1 MIRNLMIN
9 FLKTASKVK
18 EKEVKAVIFSF
29 LFVVVLMSAYYI
41 LRPVRDAMAS
51 DWTDAEVSWLW
62 TLNFF
67 ISTAIVALYGV
78 MVSKF
83 RFRLL
88 VPTMYGIFA
97 ISFIIF
103 YALGSVFEDRTVI
116 DKSFYVWVSVF
127 SLFHIS
133 VFWTF
138 MSELFSKEQSG
149 RLFGIIAVGA
159 SVGGLIGP
167 SITAFFS
174 VSLGIDNLMLIA
186 SMMLFI
192 PIPIIFYLQSLKAK
206 ELNNEALDI
215 PVSNQSI
222 GGNPLAGFKI
232 FFSNPYLLSIG
243 LFIFLYTG
251 ISSFVYFELKN
262 LLSDFSRPERSVIW
276 AQMDLAVNILAIST
290 GLFATSRI
298 VTKFG
303 MPVTIAMVPIMICIG
318 LLVLAISPLLG
329 VVVVL
334 QVIRRAGNYAVTRP
348 AREMLFTLVNQE
360 TRFKAKPVIDIVAY
374 RGGDMLTA
382 WLFTGL
388 TQGLGLGL
396 AAVAAVGAGIA
407 SLWALSVFI
416 LENGLSAMNLN
427 LKTYRIERP
436 ACNHKVAC
444 RICLRHRNTN
454 QFNLSINFTNN

>member
-1 MIRNLMIN
+1 MIRNLIIN

-18 EKEVKAVIFSF
+18 EKEAKAVIFSF

-51 DWTDAEVSWLW
+51 DWSDAEVSWLW

-67 ISTAIVALYGV
+67 ISTAIVALYGS

-88 VPTMYGIFA
+88 VPTIYGIFA

-103 YALGSVFEDRTVI
+103 YALGSVFEDRTLI

-174 VSLGIDNLMLIA
+174 VSLGADNLMLIA
-186 SMMLFI
+186 SMMLLI
-192 PIPIIFYLQSLKAK
+192 PIPIIFYLQSLKSK
-206 ELNNEALDI
+206 ELNNEVLDI
-215 PVSNQSI
+215 PDSNQSI
-222 GGNPLAGFKI
+222 GGNPLAGFKM

-262 LLSDFSRPERSVIW
+262 LLSDFSRSERSVIW

-290 GLFATSRI
+290 GLFATGRI

-303 MPVTIAMVPIMICIG
+303 MPATIAMVPIMICIG

-329 VVVVL
+329 VVMVL
-334 QVIRRAGNYAVTRP
+334 QIIRRAGNYAVTRP

-396 AAVAAVGAGIA
+396 ASVAAVGAGIA
-407 SLWALSVFI
+407 SLWALVGIYLGKWFDRYES
-416 LENGLSAMNLN
+416 
-427 LKTYRIERP
+427 
-436 ACNHKVAC
+436 
-444 RICLRHRNTN
+444 
-454 QFNLSINFTNN
+454 

>member
-1 MIRNLMIN
+1 MIRNLIIN
-9 FLKTASKVK
+9 FLKNASKIK
-18 EKEVKAVIFSF
+18 EQEIKAVIFSF

-67 ISTAIVALYGV
+67 ISTAIVALYGS

-103 YALGSVFEDRTVI
+103 YALGSVFEDRTLI

-174 VSLGIDNLMLIA
+174 VSLGADNLMLIA
-186 SMMLFI
+186 SMMLLI
-192 PIPIIFYLQSLKAK
+192 PIPIIFYLQSLKSK
-206 ELNNEALDI
+206 ELNNEVLDI
-215 PVSNQSI
+215 PDSNQSI
-222 GGNPLAGFKI
+222 GGNPLAGFKM

-262 LLSDFSRPERSVIW
+262 LLSDFSRSERSVIW

-290 GLFATSRI
+290 GLFATGRI

-303 MPVTIAMVPIMICIG
+303 MPATIAMVPIMICIG

-329 VVVVL
+329 VVMVL
-334 QVIRRAGNYAVTRP
+334 QIIRRAGNYAVTRP

-407 SLWALSVFI
+407 SLWALVGIYLGKWFDRYES
-416 LENGLSAMNLN
+416 
-427 LKTYRIERP
+427 
-436 ACNHKVAC
+436 
-444 RICLRHRNTN
+444 
-454 QFNLSINFTNN
+454 

>member
-1 MIRNLMIN
+1 MCESNLIMIN

-174 VSLGIDNLMLIA
+174 VSLGTDNLMLIA

-215 PVSNQSI
+215 PISNQSI

-407 SLWALSVFI
+407 SLWALVGIYLGKWF
-416 LENGLSAMNLN
+416 
-427 LKTYRIERP
+427 ERNEP
-436 ACNHKVAC
+436 
-444 RICLRHRNTN
+444 
-454 QFNLSINFTNN
+454 

>member
-1 MIRNLMIN
+1 MIKNLMIN

-167 SITAFFS
+167 STTAFFS
-174 VSLGIDNLMLIA
+174 VSLGTDNLMLIA

-192 PIPIIFYLQSLKAK
+192 PIPIIFYLQSLKAI
-206 ELNNEALDI
+206 ELNNQALDI
-215 PVSNQSI
+215 PISNQSI
-222 GGNPLAGFKI
+222 GGNPLAGFKM

-303 MPVTIAMVPIMICIG
+303 MPITIAMVPIMICIG

-407 SLWALSVFI
+407 SLWALVGIYLGKWF
-416 LENGLSAMNLN
+416 
-427 LKTYRIERP
+427 ER
-436 ACNHKVAC
+436 NE
-444 RICLRHRNTN
+444 
-454 QFNLSINFTNN
+454 S

>member
-1 MIRNLMIN
+1 MNR
-9 FLKTASKVK
+9 FLKSASMVK
-18 EKEVKAVIFSF
+18 EHEVRAVIFSF
-29 LFVVVLMSAYYI
+29 LFVVLLMSAYYI

-62 TLNFF
+62 TMNFF
-67 ISTAIVALYGV
+67 ISTAIVALYGI

-97 ISFIIF
+97 VSFVIF
-103 YALGSVFEDRTVI
+103 YTLGSISEDRTLI
-116 DKSFYVWVSVF
+116 DKAFYVWVSVF
-127 SLFHIS
+127 SLFNIS
-133 VFWTF
+133 IFWSF

-174 VSLGIDNLMLIA
+174 VSLGIDKLMLIA
-186 SMMLFI
+186 SMMLLI
-192 PIPIIFYLQSLKAK
+192 PIPIIFHLQSLKVK
-206 ELNNEALDI
+206 DLNNEKVDSATI
-215 PVSNQSI
+215 NQSI
-222 GGNPLAGFKI
+222 GGNPFAGFKM

-290 GLFATSRI
+290 GLFATGRI

-303 MPVTIAMVPIMICIG
+303 MPATIAMVPVMICIG

-329 VVVVL
+329 VVVML
-334 QVIRRAGNYAVTRP
+334 QIIRRSGNYAVTRP
-348 AREMLFTLVNQE
+348 AREMLFTLVDQE

-374 RGGDMLTA
+374 RGGDMLMA

-396 AAVAAVGAGIA
+396 AAVAGVGAGIA
-407 SLWALSVFI
+407 ALWSLVGIYLGRWFERDST
-416 LENGLSAMNLN
+416 E
-427 LKTYRIERP
+427 LKD
-436 ACNHKVAC
+436 
-444 RICLRHRNTN
+444 
-454 QFNLSINFTNN
+454 SITGDNSRQ

>member
-1 MIRNLMIN
+1 MFERLLIIGRKGAKMIKNLMIN

-51 DWTDAEVSWLW
+51 DWTDSEVSWLW

-97 ISFIIF
+97 VSFIIF

-167 SITAFFS
+167 SVTAFFS
-174 VSLGIDNLMLIA
+174 VSLGTDNLMLIA

-215 PVSNQSI
+215 PISNQSI
-222 GGNPLAGFKI
+222 GGNPLAGFKM

-303 MPVTIAMVPIMICIG
+303 MPITIAMVPVMICIG

-407 SLWALSVFI
+407 SLWALVGIYLGKWF
-416 LENGLSAMNLN
+416 
-427 LKTYRIERP
+427 ERNE
-436 ACNHKVAC
+436 A
-444 RICLRHRNTN
+444 
-454 QFNLSINFTNN
+454 

>member
-51 DWTDAEVSWLW
+51 DWSDAEVSWLW

-67 ISTAIVALYGV
+67 ISTAIVALYGS

-103 YALGSVFEDRTVI
+103 YALGSVFEDRTLI

-174 VSLGIDNLMLIA
+174 VSLGADNLMLIA
-186 SMMLFI
+186 SMMLLI
-192 PIPIIFYLQSLKAK
+192 PIPIIFYLQSLKSK
-206 ELNNEALDI
+206 ELNNEVLDI
-215 PVSNQSI
+215 PDSNQSI
-222 GGNPLAGFKI
+222 GGNPLAGFKM

-262 LLSDFSRPERSVIW
+262 LLSDFSRSERSVIW

-290 GLFATSRI
+290 GLFATGRI

-303 MPVTIAMVPIMICIG
+303 MPATIAMVPIMICIG

-329 VVVVL
+329 VVMVL
-334 QVIRRAGNYAVTRP
+334 QIIRRAGNYAVTRP

-396 AAVAAVGAGIA
+396 ASVAAVGAGIA
-407 SLWALSVFI
+407 SLWALVGIYLGKWFDRYES
-416 LENGLSAMNLN
+416 
-427 LKTYRIERP
+427 
-436 ACNHKVAC
+436 
-444 RICLRHRNTN
+444 
-454 QFNLSINFTNN
+454 

>member
-1 MIRNLMIN
+1 MIRNIILN
-9 FLKTASKVK
+9 FLKTASNIK
-18 EKEVKAVIFSF
+18 EREVKAVVFSF

-67 ISTAIVALYGV
+67 ISTAIVALYGI

-88 VPTMYGIFA
+88 VPAMYAIFA
-97 ISFIIF
+97 GSFIIF
-103 YALGSVFEDRTVI
+103 YVLGSIYADRILI
-116 DKSFYVWVSVF
+116 DKAFYVWVSVF

-133 VFWTF
+133 IFWSF
-138 MSELFSKEQSG
+138 MSELFSKEQSS

-174 VSLGIDNLMLIA
+174 VSLGADKLMLIA

-192 PIPIIFYLQSLKAK
+192 TIPIIFFLQSLKTK
-206 ELNNEALDI
+206 ELNNKILNTPI
-215 PVSNQSI
+215 SNRSI
-222 GGNPLAGFKI
+222 GGNPLSGFKM

-243 LFIFLYTG
+243 LFILLYTG

-262 LLSDFSRPERSVIW
+262 LLSDLSRPERSVIW

-290 GLFATSRI
+290 GLFATGRI
-298 VTKFG
+298 VTRFG
-303 MPVTIAMVPIMICIG
+303 MPATIAMVPIMICIG

-329 VVVVL
+329 VVMIL
-334 QVIRRAGNYAVTRP
+334 QIVRRAGNYAVTRP

-374 RGGDMLTA
+374 RGGDMVTA

-396 AAVAAVGAGIA
+396 AAVAAIGAGIA
-407 SLWALSVFI
+407 GLWTLVGIYLGRWFERDNS
-416 LENGLSAMNLN
+416 N
-427 LKTYRIERP
+427 LKNSKT
-436 ACNHKVAC
+436 
-444 RICLRHRNTN
+444 
-454 QFNLSINFTNN
+454 

>member
-97 ISFIIF
+97 VSFIIF

-174 VSLGIDNLMLIA
+174 VSLGTDNLMLIA

-206 ELNNEALDI
+206 ELNNQALDI
-215 PVSNQSI
+215 PISNQSI
-222 GGNPLAGFKI
+222 GGNPFAGFKM

-318 LLVLAISPLLG
+318 LIVLAISPLLG

-407 SLWALSVFI
+407 SLWALVGIYLGKRF
-416 LENGLSAMNLN
+416 
-427 LKTYRIERP
+427 ERNEP
-436 ACNHKVAC
+436 
-444 RICLRHRNTN
+444 
-454 QFNLSINFTNN
+454 

>member
-1 MIRNLMIN
+1 MIN

-51 DWTDAEVSWLW
+51 DWSDAEVSWLW

-67 ISTAIVALYGV
+67 ISTAIVALYGS

-103 YALGSVFEDRTVI
+103 YALGSVFEDRTLI

-174 VSLGIDNLMLIA
+174 VSLGADNLMLIA
-186 SMMLFI
+186 SMMLLI
-192 PIPIIFYLQSLKAK
+192 PIPIIFYLQSLKSK
-206 ELNNEALDI
+206 ELNNEVLDI
-215 PVSNQSI
+215 PDSNQSI
-222 GGNPLAGFKI
+222 GGNPLAGFKM

-262 LLSDFSRPERSVIW
+262 LLSDFSRSERSVIW
-276 AQMDLAVNILAIST
+276 AQIDLAVNILAIST
-290 GLFATSRI
+290 GLFATGRI

-303 MPVTIAMVPIMICIG
+303 MPATIAMVPIMICIG

-329 VVVVL
+329 VVMVL
-334 QVIRRAGNYAVTRP
+334 QIIRRAGNYAVTRP

-396 AAVAAVGAGIA
+396 ASVAAVGAGIA
-407 SLWALSVFI
+407 SLWALVGIYLGKWFDRYES
-416 LENGLSAMNLN
+416 
-427 LKTYRIERP
+427 
-436 ACNHKVAC
+436 
-444 RICLRHRNTN
+444 
-454 QFNLSINFTNN
+454 

>member
-1 MIRNLMIN
+1 MIKNLMIN

-174 VSLGIDNLMLIA
+174 VSLGTDNLMLIA

-215 PVSNQSI
+215 PISNQSI

-290 GLFATSRI
+290 GLFATGRI

-407 SLWALSVFI
+407 SLWALVGIYLGKWF
-416 LENGLSAMNLN
+416 
-427 LKTYRIERP
+427 ERNEP
-436 ACNHKVAC
+436 
-444 RICLRHRNTN
+444 
-454 QFNLSINFTNN
+454 

>member
-9 FLKTASKVK
+9 FLKTASKVQK
-18 EKEVKAVIFSF
+18 QEVKAVILSF

-103 YALGSVFEDRTVI
+103 YALGSVFEDRTLI

-174 VSLGIDNLMLIA
+174 VSLGTDNLMLVA
-186 SMMLFI
+186 SIMLLI
-192 PIPIIFYLQSLKAK
+192 PIPIIFYLQSLKSK
-206 ELNNEALDI
+206 ELNNEVLDI
-215 PVSNQSI
+215 PDSNQSI
-222 GGNPLAGFKI
+222 GGNPLAGFKM

-262 LLSDFSRPERSVIW
+262 LLSDFSRSERSVIW

-290 GLFATSRI
+290 GLFATGRI

-303 MPVTIAMVPIMICIG
+303 MPATIAMVPIMICIG

-329 VVVVL
+329 VVMVL
-334 QVIRRAGNYAVTRP
+334 QIIRRAGNYAVTRP

-396 AAVAAVGAGIA
+396 AAVATVGAGIA
-407 SLWALSVFI
+407 SLWALLGIYLGKWFDRY
-416 LENGLSAMNLN
+416 E
-427 LKTYRIERP
+427 T
-436 ACNHKVAC
+436 
-444 RICLRHRNTN
+444 
-454 QFNLSINFTNN
+454 

>member
-51 DWTDAEVSWLW
+51 DWSDAEVSWLW

-67 ISTAIVALYGV
+67 ISTAIVALYGS

-88 VPTMYGIFA
+88 VPAMYGIFA

-103 YALGSVFEDRTVI
+103 YALGSVFEDRTLI

-174 VSLGIDNLMLIA
+174 VSLGADNLMLIA
-186 SMMLFI
+186 SMMLLI
-192 PIPIIFYLQSLKAK
+192 PIPIIFYLQSLKSK
-206 ELNNEALDI
+206 ELNNEVLDI
-215 PVSNQSI
+215 PDSNQSI
-222 GGNPLAGFKI
+222 GGNPLAGFKM

-262 LLSDFSRPERSVIW
+262 LLSDFSRSERSVIW

-290 GLFATSRI
+290 GLFATGRI

-303 MPVTIAMVPIMICIG
+303 MPATIAMVPIMICIG

-329 VVVVL
+329 VVMVL
-334 QVIRRAGNYAVTRP
+334 QIIRRAGNYAVTRP

-374 RGGDMLTA
+374 RGGDMLMA

-407 SLWALSVFI
+407 SLWALVGIYLGKWFDRYES
-416 LENGLSAMNLN
+416 
-427 LKTYRIERP
+427 
-436 ACNHKVAC
+436 
-444 RICLRHRNTN
+444 
-454 QFNLSINFTNN
+454 

>member
-1 MIRNLMIN
+1 MIKNLITN
-9 FLKTASKVK
+9 FLKTVSKVK

-103 YALGSVFEDRTVI
+103 YALGYVFEDRTVI

-133 VFWTF
+133 IFWTF
-138 MSELFSKEQSG
+138 MSELYSKEQSG

-159 SVGGLIGP
+159 SIGGIIGP

-174 VSLGIDNLMLIA
+174 VSLGADNLMLSA
-186 SMMLFI
+186 SMMLLI
-192 PIPIIFYLQSLKAK
+192 PIPIIFYLQSLKSI
-206 ELNNEALDI
+206 ELNNEVLDM

-222 GGNPLAGFKI
+222 GGNPLVGFKM

-262 LLSDFSRPERSVIW
+262 LLSDFSRSERSVIW
-276 AQMDLAVNILAIST
+276 AQIDFAVNILAIST
-290 GLFATSRI
+290 GLFATGRI

-303 MPVTIAMVPIMICIG
+303 MPATIAMVPIIICIG

-329 VVVVL
+329 VVMIL
-334 QVIRRAGNYAVTRP
+334 QIIRRAGNYAVTRP

-360 TRFKAKPVIDIVAY
+360 TRFKSKPVIDIVAY

-396 AAVAAVGAGIA
+396 AAVAAIGAGIA
-407 SLWALSVFI
+407 SLWALVGIYLGKWF
-416 LENGLSAMNLN
+416 ECDE
-427 LKTYRIERP
+427 T
-436 ACNHKVAC
+436 
-444 RICLRHRNTN
+444 
-454 QFNLSINFTNN
+454 

>member
-1 MIRNLMIN
+1 
-9 FLKTASKVK
+9 
-18 EKEVKAVIFSF
+18 
-29 LFVVVLMSAYYI
+29 
-41 LRPVRDAMAS
+41 MAS

-67 ISTAIVALYGV
+67 ISTAIVALYGIV
-78 MVSKF
+78 VSKF

-103 YALGSVFEDRTVI
+103 YSLGFAFEDRTVI

-159 SVGGLIGP
+159 SVGGLIGQ

-174 VSLGIDNLMLIA
+174 VSLGTDNLMLVA
-186 SMMLFI
+186 SIMLLI
-192 PIPIIFYLQSLKAK
+192 PIPIIFYLQSLKSK
-206 ELNNEALDI
+206 ELNNEVLDI
-215 PVSNQSI
+215 PISNQSI
-222 GGNPLAGFKI
+222 GGNSLAGFKM

-262 LLSDFSRPERSVIW
+262 LLSDFSRSERSVIW

-290 GLFATSRI
+290 GLFATGRI

-303 MPVTIAMVPIMICIG
+303 MPATIAMIPIIICIG
-318 LLVLAISPLLG
+318 LLVLAISPLFG
-329 VVVVL
+329 VVMIL
-334 QVIRRAGNYAVTRP
+334 QIIRRAGNYAVTRP

-407 SLWALSVFI
+407 SLWALVGIYLGKWF
-416 LENGLSAMNLN
+416 
-427 LKTYRIERP
+427 ERDE
-436 ACNHKVAC
+436 
-444 RICLRHRNTN
+444 T
-454 QFNLSINFTNN
+454 

>member
-1 MIRNLMIN
+1 MNLIN
-9 FLKTASKVK
+9 KFLKTASRI
-18 EKEVKAVIFSF
+18 EEREIKAVIFSF

-62 TLNFF
+62 TINFF
-67 ISTAIVALYGV
+67 ISTAIVALYGL

-88 VPTMYGIFA
+88 VPVMYGIFA
-97 ISFIIF
+97 GSFVIF
-103 YALGSVFEDRTVI
+103 YFLASISDDRTII
-116 DKSFYVWVSVF
+116 DKAFYVWVSVF

-133 VFWTF
+133 VFWSF

-174 VSLGIDNLMLIA
+174 VSLGTDNLMLIA
-186 SMMLFI
+186 SMMLLI
-192 PIPIIFYLQSLKAK
+192 PIPIIFYLQKLKVTD
-206 ELNNEALDI
+206 LNNEELDLTT
-215 PVSNQSI
+215 PNQSI
-222 GGNPLAGFKI
+222 GGSPFAGFKM

-262 LLSDFSRPERSVIW
+262 LLSDLSRSERSVIW
-276 AQMDLAVNILAIST
+276 AQMDLAVNILAISA

-298 VTKFG
+298 VTRFG
-303 MPVTIAMVPIMICIG
+303 MPLTIALVPVMICIG
-318 LLVLAISPLLG
+318 LLVLAISPFLG
-329 VVVVL
+329 VVVML
-334 QVIRRAGNYAVTRP
+334 QIIRRAGNYAVTRP
-348 AREMLFTLVNQE
+348 AREMLFTLVDQE

-374 RGGDMLTA
+374 RGGDMLMA

-396 AAVAAVGAGIA
+396 AAVAAFGAGMA
-407 SLWALSVFI
+407 ALWSLVGIYLGRWF
-416 LENGLSAMNLN
+416 
-427 LKTYRIERP
+427 ERD
-436 ACNHKVAC
+436 
-444 RICLRHRNTN
+444 NTEPKDYVTSKN
-454 QFNLSINFTNN
+454 STE

>member
-9 FLKTASKVK
+9 FLKTASKVQK
-18 EKEVKAVIFSF
+18 QEVKAVILSF
-29 LFVVVLMSAYYI
+29 LFVVVLMTAYYI

-88 VPTMYGIFA
+88 VPAMYGIFA

-103 YALGSVFEDRTVI
+103 YSLGFAFEDRTVI

-159 SVGGLIGP
+159 SLGGLIGP

-174 VSLGIDNLMLIA
+174 VSLGTDNLMLVA
-186 SMMLFI
+186 SIMLLI
-192 PIPIIFYLQSLKAK
+192 PIPIIFYLQSLKSK
-206 ELNNEALDI
+206 ELNNEVLDI
-215 PVSNQSI
+215 PISNQSI
-222 GGNPLAGFKI
+222 GGNPLAGFKM

-262 LLSDFSRPERSVIW
+262 LLSDFSRSERSVIW

-290 GLFATSRI
+290 GLFATGRI

-303 MPVTIAMVPIMICIG
+303 MPATIAMVPIIICIG

-329 VVVVL
+329 VVMIL
-334 QVIRRAGNYAVTRP
+334 QIIRRAGNYAVTRP

-407 SLWALSVFI
+407 SLWALVGIYLGKWF
-416 LENGLSAMNLN
+416 
-427 LKTYRIERP
+427 ERDE
-436 ACNHKVAC
+436 
-444 RICLRHRNTN
+444 T
-454 QFNLSINFTNN
+454 

>member
-1 MIRNLMIN
+1 MIRNIILN
-9 FLKTASKVK
+9 FLKTASKIK
-18 EKEVKAVIFSF
+18 EQEVKAVVFSF

-67 ISTAIVALYGV
+67 ISTVIVALYGI

-88 VPTMYGIFA
+88 VPAIYGIFA
-97 ISFIIF
+97 GSFIIF
-103 YALGSVFEDRTVI
+103 YVLGSIYEDRILI
-116 DKSFYVWVSVF
+116 DKAFYVWVSVF

-133 VFWTF
+133 VFWSF
-138 MSELFSKEQSG
+138 MSELFSKEQSS
-149 RLFGIIAVGA
+149 RLFGVIAVGA

-167 SITAFFS
+167 SITAIFS
-174 VSLGIDNLMLIA
+174 VSLGTDKLMLIA
-186 SMMLFI
+186 SMMLLI
-192 PIPIIFYLQSLKAK
+192 PIPIIFFLQSLKTK
-206 ELNNEALDI
+206 ELNNEVLNTPI
-215 PVSNQSI
+215 SNQSI
-222 GGNPLAGFKI
+222 GGNPLAGFKM
-232 FFSNPYLLSIG
+232 FFLNPYLLSIG
-243 LFIFLYTG
+243 VFILLYTG

-290 GLFATSRI
+290 GLFATGRI
-298 VTKFG
+298 VTRFG
-303 MPVTIAMVPIMICIG
+303 MPATIAMVPIIICIG
-318 LLVLAISPLLG
+318 LLILAISPLLG
-329 VVVVL
+329 VVMIL
-334 QVIRRAGNYAVTRP
+334 QIVRRAGNYAVTRP

-374 RGGDMLTA
+374 RGGDMVTA

-396 AAVAAVGAGIA
+396 AAVAAIGAGIA
-407 SLWALSVFI
+407 GLWTLVGIYLGRWFERNNS
-416 LENGLSAMNLN
+416 N
-427 LKTYRIERP
+427 LKNSKT
-436 ACNHKVAC
+436 
-444 RICLRHRNTN
+444 
-454 QFNLSINFTNN
+454 